1 MLVKP
6 SGALTR
12 RLRLARV
19 AFFFSGDAKRVEK
32 RTSSRRAARH
42 RMDAQCEATD
52 LLLDSTGGDREAL
65 DRLFPLVY
73 DQLRWIAHRELRR
86 AQPNNTLT
94 TTEIVHEAYLR
105 LVDLNRVA
113 QGERALFLAIAA
125 VSMRRLI
132 IEYARR
138 ARAQKRGGGTRPL
151 SLDEAMVAGNERGD
165 MLLALDDA
173 LTQLAALNERIARVV
188 ECRYFGGLTEQETA
202 DALGVTPRTVRRD
215 WVKAKAWLYSALTE
229 PTPNA

>member
-1 MLVKP
+1 MLVTA
-6 SGALTR
+6 SGGAHATDATPCVAL
-12 RLRLARV
+12 
-19 AFFFSGDAKRVEK
+19 FISGDAERGEK
-32 RTSSRRAARH
+32 RTSDRQAARR

-52 LLLDSTGGDREAL
+52 LLLDSTGGDPQAL

-73 DQLRWIAHRELRR
+73 DQLRRIAHRELRR

-105 LVDLNRVA
+105 LVDQNRVA
-113 QGERALFLAIAA
+113 QGERAVFFAVAA
-125 VSMRRLI
+125 VAMRRLV

-138 ARAQKRGGGTRPL
+138 ASAQKRGGGTRPL
-151 SLDEAMVAGNERGD
+151 SLDESVMAADERND

-173 LTQLAALNERIARVV
+173 LTRLAELNERITRVV

-202 DALGVTPRTVRRD
+202 DALGVTARTVRRD
-215 WVKAKAWLYSALTE
+215 WVKAKAWLYSELTD
-229 PTPNA
+229 PHA